1 MYKSKLKIFVLA
13 IIATLLLSGPAAAS
27 WYFDIVE
34 TSDNVYNFVLL
45 TDEDLVLYGGTG
57 SFNYDDSATLDW
69 TYTFLYPSPLMELF
83 GSPTEATPGDID
95 NLTGAAFS
103 GFPTVSEDTVLAT
116 FTFTGTGEPNFRFD
130 MDDITM
136 KFEIDD
142 GTGKVIYSAV
152 DYPEVYGAP
161 TAVPVPAAVW
171 LLGSGALSIFS
182 LRKRN
187 EV

>member
-57 SFNYDDSATLDW
+57 FPLTMTTLPTLDW
-69 TYTFLYPSPLMELF
+69 TYTFFIPHLPLMELF

-95 NLTGAAFS
+95 NLTGVAFG
-103 GFPTVSEDTVLAT
+103 GFPTVYEDTVLAT
-116 FTFTGTGEPNFRFD
+116 FTFTGTGGNLTF
-130 MDDITM
+130 
-136 KFEIDD
+136 
-142 GTGKVIYSAV
+142 
-152 DYPEVYGAP
+152 
-161 TAVPVPAAVW
+161 
-171 LLGSGALSIFS
+171 ALTWTI
-182 LRKRN
+182 
-187 EV
+187 